1 MLLRPAVIVITAALS
16 TLFVASC
23 ANQDNGK
30 TKPDTT
36 AFEWAM
42 DQDIRFNTLINEC
55 GKLEAG
61 LANSGAKLRAQWQK
75 QYWGAINAAND
86 AYNNQQAA
94 KIYTYNGEK
103 ISLPAARFMV
113 EHKESAMRELS
124 YQKRLP
130 AKQVEFC
137 QVRMA
142 AYENKEDGLGAPANS
157 NKLRYLNELA
167 SKAPKIPP
175 RSVPS
180 LAGSLQ
186 PASPGPA
193 LYEMERDAV
202 SKSCSNP
209 QILTLFNANHNELYG
224 TYCKGSAGYFT
235 SCEWSQCSPLK

>member
-1 MLLRPAVIVITAALS
+1 MFLRPTAIITAILS
-16 TLFVASC
+16 GLLMTGC
-23 ANQDNGK
+23 ANQDIGK
-30 TKPDTT
+30 AKPDPG

-55 GKLEAG
+55 GKLDAG
-61 LANSGAKLRAQWQK
+61 LAQSGAQLRTQWQK

-113 EHKESAMRELS
+113 EHKQTAMRELS

-137 QVRMA
+137 QARMA
-142 AYENKEDGLGAPANS
+142 AYEKKEDGLGAPVNS

-167 SKAPKIPP
+167 SKAPMMSP

-186 PASPGPA
+186 PVAPGPA

-202 SKSCSNP
+202 SKSCSDP

-224 TYCKGSAGYFT
+224 IYCKGSTGYFVT
-235 SCEWSQCSPLK
+235 CEWSQCAPLK